1 MTFVSRNLKYIAVLC
16 VALAVGLTA
25 TATCGQEKE
34 KVKDKVAK
42 ERKERAFCSNNNWS
56 SDDKVSTSDLRE
68 MTIPTSGTLGVDA
81 GRNGGVSVK
90 GEERTDV
97 LVRACVQAWGTSEEA
112 ARAAASS
119 IRINTSGTIK
129 AENSDEEKN
138 WSVSY
143 QILVPRATNLNL
155 KAHNGGISISG
166 VDGSS
171 EFETV
176 NGGLNISNVSGSVK
190 GRTTNGGVNVL
201 LSGSSWRGSGLDV
214 TTTNGGVNITMPE
227 GYAANVETGT
237 VNGGFRS
244 DIPSL
249 NVTQEDVKGDWSSRS
264 RAKRIQTALNGGGAP
279 IRVITTNGGI
289 QINSAD
295 RSVY

>member
-1 MTFVSRNLKYIAVLC
+1 M
-16 VALAVGLTA
+16 ALVIGMTA
-25 TATCGQEKE
+25 TATFGQEKE
-34 KVKDKVAK
+34 KVKDTVAK
-42 ERKERAFCSNNNWS
+42 ERKEKAFCSNSNWS
-56 SDDKVSTSDLRE
+56 SDEKVSVSDLRE
-68 MTIPTSGTLGVDA
+68 LTIPASGTVGVDA
-81 GRNGGVSVK
+81 GKNGGVSIK

-97 LVRACVQAWGTSEEA
+97 LVRACVQAWSTSDEA
-112 ARAAASS
+112 ARAAVNS

-129 AENSDEEKN
+129 ADSSDEN

-155 KAHNGGISISG
+155 KAHNGGVSISD

-171 EFETV
+171 EFETH
-176 NGGLNISNVSGSVK
+176 NGGVNLSNVSGSVK
-190 GRTTNGGVNVL
+190 GRTTNGGVNVVL
-201 LSGSSWRGSGLDV
+201 TGTSWRGSGLDV
-214 TTTNGGVNITMPE
+214 TTTNGGVKITMPE

-237 VNGGFRS
+237 VNGGFKS

-249 NVTQEDVKGDWSSRS
+249 NVTQEDVKGDWSARS

-279 IRVITTNGGI
+279 IRVVTTNGGI
-289 QINSAD
+289 HINSSD

>member
-1 MTFVSRNLKYIAVLC
+1 MTFVSRNLRYIAVLC
-16 VALAVGLTA
+16 VALAMGIGAASTF
-25 TATCGQEKE
+25 GQEKI
-34 KVKDKVAK
+34 KDKAMK
-42 ERKERAFCSNNNWS
+42 ERKDTAKSFCSNNNWS
-56 SDDKVSTSDLRE
+56 SDDKVSASDLRE
-68 MTIPTSGTLGVDA
+68 FTVPASGTIGVDA
-81 GRNGGVSVK
+81 GKNGGVSVK
-90 GEERTDV
+90 GEERSDV
-97 LVRACVQAWGTSEEA
+97 LVRACVQAWGTTEDA
-112 ARAAASS
+112 AKANATA

-129 AENSDEEKN
+129 GEGSEENY
-138 WSVSY
+138 SVSY
-143 QILVPRATNLNL
+143 QILVPRSTNLNL

-171 EFETV
+171 EFETL
-176 NGGLNISNVSGSVK
+176 NGGVSVSNVSGSVK
-190 GRTTNGGVNVL
+190 GRTTNGGVNVV
-201 LSGSSWRGSGLDV
+201 LSGTSWRGSGLDV
-214 TTTNGGVNITMPE
+214 TTTNGGVNITIPE

-249 NVTQEDVKGDWSSRS
+249 NVAQEDSKGDWSAKS

-295 RSVY
+295 KTVY